1 MATSDIAIK
10 KAKPREKQYKITD
23 EKGMYCVIT
32 PSGGKLWRL
41 DYRFNGK
48 RKTLSLGKYP
58 EISLQDAREDRDK
71 ARKQIAKG
79 IDPSEIK
86 KIDKVADA
94 GKDTFEAIAREWH
107 TRNTAKWANSH
118 TVTIIAR
125 LEQNLFPYVGTM
137 KMNEITPPV
146 LLATLRRI
154 ENRGAVETAH
164 RVKGIAGQ
172 VFRYAIATGRAE
184 RDPTPDL
191 KGALT
196 PVTTQHH
203 ATITDT
209 RKVGELLRA
218 IDGFT
223 GTLVVKCALLLTPL
237 VFLRPGELRHGV
249 WSEINLE
256 EKQWRIPEDKMKKRR
271 KHIIPL
277 SDQAIAILE
286 DIKQLTDRG
295 PDSFIFPGI
304 RDRKRPMSENT
315 VNAALRRLG
324 YTKEDMTAHGFRS
337 MASTILHEQGWNT
350 DIIELQ
356 LAHVEK
362 NKVKAAYNHAQ
373 HIEER
378 TRMMQSWANYLDG
391 LQRDKENHVVS
402 INKA

>member
-304 RDRKRPMSENT
+304 
-315 VNAALRRLG
+315 
-324 YTKEDMTAHGFRS
+324 
-337 MASTILHEQGWNT
+337 
-350 DIIELQ
+350 
-356 LAHVEK
+356 
-362 NKVKAAYNHAQ
+362 
-373 HIEER
+373 
-378 TRMMQSWANYLDG
+378 
-391 LQRDKENHVVS
+391 
-402 INKA
+402 